1 MEEIYKDLTSG
12 VRKPTKNKVG
22 IFMCGTSGAGKTTN
36 RAKYLE
42 DMGLKTTH
50 VLLNLDNIWAISQH
64 EDARAIFK
72 QIILKTIED
81 GYSFYYEGTCRSPGY
96 ILPKM
101 QEAKKNGYTIKL
113 GFVYADLDTVIKRI
127 KERVDQPTTVDF
139 AKLVYSQVKKHA
151 AEYMNMDLFD
161 EIYLYNNT
169 KTSKL
174 IFYKDKKEVQC
185 ISPTSKFYFD
195 VSKYC

>member
-1 MEEIYKDLTSG
+1 MDQIYEDLTTG

-22 IFMCGTSGAGKTTN
+22 IFMCGTSGAGKTVN
-36 RAKYLE
+36 RDKYLE
-42 DMGLKTTH
+42 DMGLKTTY

-96 ILPKM
+96 IVPKM
-101 QEAKKNGYTIKL
+101 QEAKKNGYIVKL
-113 GFVYADLDTVIKRI
+113 GFVYADLDTVLKRI
-127 KERVDQPTTVDF
+127 KERVDQPTTTDF

-151 AEYMNMDLFD
+151 AGYMNLDLFD

-174 IFYKDKKEVQC
+174 IFYKDKKEVEC